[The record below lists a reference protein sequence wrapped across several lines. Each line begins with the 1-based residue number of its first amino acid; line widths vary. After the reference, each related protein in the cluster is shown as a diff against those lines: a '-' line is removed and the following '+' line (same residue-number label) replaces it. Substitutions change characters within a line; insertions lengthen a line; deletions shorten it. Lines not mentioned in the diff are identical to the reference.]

1 MNLRH
6 LLDDQY
12 APLRGLAPKALLQY
26 RLTIERYSEHLLRE
40 PTLADLTP
48 ISVQR
53 FLAARKLQVS
63 TATVVK
69 DRTHLVALWGYAA
82 RERLVEKFPTL
93 PPMKAPGR
101 IPRAYTIAQVSQ
113 LIRTARAWPGE
124 VSGLPAGVWWSTIL
138 RAGYETAERVGA
150 MLQLRWRDVDLE
162 AGHIV
167 YVAETRK
174 GATRDIQR
182 PISPGLASWLRL
194 IQRGPGDLVWPWVR
208 HRESLWYDLKKLTKA
223 AGVPHRGFHA
233 LRKTAASYVAKA
245 GGDATGLL
253 DHSDPRITRDSYVDP
268 SIAPPRSSLDDLP
281 PLDLGEE
288 AA

>member
-1 MNLRH
+1 MTLRD
-6 LLDDQY
+6 LLDREY

-26 RLTIERYSEHLLRE
+26 RMTIERYGEHLMRE
-40 PTLADLTP
+40 PTLADLDP
-48 ISVQR
+48 IAVQQ
-53 FLAARKLQVS
+53 FLAARRRIVS
-63 TATVVK
+63 IATVVK
-69 DRTHLVALWGYAA
+69 DRTHLVALWTYAA
-82 RERLVEKFPTL
+82 RRRHVSEFPTL
-93 PPMKAPGR
+93 PPLKAPGR
-101 IPRAYTIAQVSQ
+101 IPRAYTIAQVSA
-113 LIRTARAWPGE
+113 LVRTARGWPGE
-124 VSGLPAGVWWSTIL
+124 VAGLPAGVWWSTIL
-138 RAGYETAERVGA
+138 RCGYETAERVGA

-162 AGHIV
+162 ARHVV

-182 PISPGLASWLRL
+182 PISAGLADWLAMIR
-194 IQRGPGDLVWPWVR
+194 RGPNDRVWPWAR
-208 HRESLWYDLKKLTKA
+208 HHESIWYDLRKITKA

-233 LRKTAASYVAKA
+233 LRKTAASYVAAA
-245 GGDATGLL
+245 GGDATRLL

>member
-1 MNLRH
+1 MTLRE
-6 LLDDQY
+6 LLDAEY

-26 RLTIERYSEHLLRE
+26 RMTIDRYGESLLRE
-40 PTLADLTP
+40 PTLADLDP
-48 ISVQR
+48 IAVQR
-53 FLAARKLQVS
+53 FLSARRLQVS
-63 TATVVK
+63 IATVVK

-82 RERLVEKFPTL
+82 RARHVERFPTL
-93 PPMKAPGR
+93 PPLKAPGR
-101 IPRAYTIAQVSQ
+101 IPRAYTIEQVSK
-113 LIRTARAWPGE
+113 LVRTARAWPGE
-124 VSGLPAGVWWSTIL
+124 VAGLPAGVWWSTIL
-138 RAGYETAERVGA
+138 RCGYETAERVGA

-162 AGHIV
+162 GRHVV

-182 PISPGLASWLRL
+182 AISEGLAGWLAMIR
-194 IQRGPGDLVWPWVR
+194 RGPNDRVWPWIR
-208 HRESLWYDLKKLTKA
+208 HHESLWYDLRKITTA
-223 AGVPHRGFHA
+223 AGVPHRGFHG

-268 SIAPPRSSLDDLP
+268 SIAPPRSSLEDLP